1 MEEWVGQWWHRIATR
16 LAERQ
21 YPQAAVRL
29 EDMSGQLAVVFRA
42 MGGLPQWRLA
52 GASERRHKGPR
63 GLMQKIAGSGQRFAM
78 PVLDAETLALP
89 PELALFDQTALNREL
104 YLWLAGQGAMRL
116 QLCAMGDE
124 AHADGDWISG
134 NLKATSSLLAQ
145 YPGWRARYRRLVE
158 LHLVQRPEPDGLRGR
173 QALCERVV
181 QLALKHSIQALPDGM
196 PAGGEWDAMPQPVRS
211 DEVLPVCLWV
221 DVSPAQTALV
231 AQARQD
237 QAREGQGEEAPKP
250 TDGTRRRAKQATESH
265 ERHAL
270 MMFFRAESLLSW
282 TEFVRVNRQTDD
294 DPVEDARQIANDM
307 DTLSVAPGG
316 QTLASRVRFDLDL
329 PSAAADDQV
338 IAQGILL
345 PEWDHRKA
353 SLLPDHCAVQLLLP
367 TVAEPWQV
375 PPSLRTTASRMRRRL
390 ESLRAM
396 PRWQGGHTSGERLDM
411 DAWVRWQA
419 ESRSGE
425 GDVATLSEPRVFARP
440 QRSERSLATLLL
452 ADLSL
457 STDAWADQD
466 ARVIDVIRDALYVF
480 GQAMDG
486 LGDPFEML
494 GFSSVKRHNVR
505 VHALKRFDEPWGP
518 ATRDRVGAIKPGYYT
533 RMGAA
538 VRYATRQLSLRTE
551 KQRLLL
557 LLTDGKPNDLDHYE
571 GRFGL
576 EDTRHAVQAARSAG
590 LHPFCITIDE
600 QAADY
605 LPYLFG
611 QHGYALVHKPHELVS
626 RLTNIV
632 ATLSAASR

>member
-1 MEEWVGQWWHRIATR
+1 MEEWIGQWWHRIATR

-21 YPQAAVRL
+21 YPDAAVRL
-29 EDMSGQLAVVFRA
+29 EEVSGQLAVIFRA

-52 GASERRHKGPR
+52 SASERKHAGSRS
-63 GLMQKIAGSGQRFAM
+63 LMQRIAGSGQRFAT
-78 PVLDAETLALP
+78 PTLDAETLALP
-89 PELALFDQTALNREL
+89 PQLALFNDTELNRSL

-116 QLCAMGDE
+116 QLSACE
-124 AHADGDWISG
+124 APDSTAWIQG
-134 NLKATSSLLAQ
+134 NLQATSALLAQ
-145 YPGWRARYRRLVE
+145 YPGWRSRYRRLVE
-158 LHLVQRPEPDGLRGR
+158 AHLAQRPDPASLKGR
-173 QALCERVV
+173 SAECERAVQSALRQSLV
-181 QLALKHSIQALPDGM
+181 SQLAPS
-196 PAGGEWDAMPQPVRS
+196 PADRFADAAPPVRS
-211 DEVLPVCLWV
+211 EEVMPVCVWV
-221 DVSPAQTALV
+221 DVSLEQARLI

-237 QAREGQGEEAPKP
+237 QARSGEGEEAPKP
-250 TDGTRRRAKQATESH
+250 SDGTRRRARQASETH

-329 PSAAADDQV
+329 PSSSADDQV

-367 TVAEPWQV
+367 TVAQAWDV
-375 PPSLRTTASRMRRRL
+375 PAPLRTTASRMRRRL

-396 PRWQGGHTSGERLDM
+396 PRWQSGHTSGERLDM

-419 ESRSGE
+419 ESRSAA

-440 QRSERSLATLLL
+440 QRSERSLATMLL

-457 STDAWADQD
+457 STDAWASQD

-505 VHALKRFDEPWGP
+505 VHALKRFNEPWGD

-538 VRYATRQLSLRTE
+538 VRYATKQLSLRTE

-600 QAADY
+600 HAADY

-611 QHGYALVHKPHELVS
+611 QQGYALVHRPQDLIG
-626 RLTNIV
+626 RLTQIV
-632 ATLSAASR
+632 GQLSR

>member
-1 MEEWVGQWWHRIATR
+1 MEEWVGQWWHRIVTR
-16 LAERQ
+16 LADRQ

-29 EDMSGQLAVVFRA
+29 EDMSGQLVVVFRA

-52 GASERRHKGPR
+52 SASERRHAGPR
-63 GLMQKIAGSGQRFAM
+63 GLLQKIAGNGERFAT
-78 PVLDAETLALP
+78 PTLDAETLALP
-89 PELALFDQTALNREL
+89 PVLAIFEQTELNRAL

-116 QLCAMGDE
+116 QLAACEDPCEEPARTG
-124 AHADGDWISG
+124 WIQG
-134 NLKATSSLLAQ
+134 NLLATSALLAQ
-145 YPGWRARYRRLVE
+145 YPGWRARYHRLVE
-158 LHLVQRPEPDGLRGR
+158 QHLAQRPNPDGLKGR
-173 QALCERVV
+173 QAVCERAV
-181 QLALKHSIQALPDGM
+181 QSALRLSIGQTLVSEGASNAPVDAD
-196 PAGGEWDAMPQPVRS
+196 PAVRS
-211 DEVLPVCLWV
+211 EEVAPVCLWV
-221 DVSPAQTALV
+221 DVSL
-231 AQARQD
+231 AQAAM
-237 QAREGQGEEAPKP
+237 QARAREEQARDGQGEQAPKP
-250 TDGTRRRAKQATESH
+250 TDGARRRAKQTTESH

-270 MMFFRAESLLSW
+270 MMFFRTESLLSW

-294 DPVEDARQIANDM
+294 DPVEDAKQIANDM

-353 SLLPDHCAVQLLLP
+353 SLLPDHCAVQLLMP
-367 TVAEPWQV
+367 TVVAPWQV
-375 PPSLRTTASRMRRRL
+375 PASLRTMASRMRRRL

-419 ESRSGE
+419 ESRSDG
-425 GDVATLSEPRVFARP
+425 GDLATLSEPRVFARP

-457 STDAWADQD
+457 STDAWASQD

-480 GQAMDG
+480 GQAMEG

-505 VHALKRFDEPWGP
+505 VHALKRFNEPWGP

-538 VRYATRQLSLRTE
+538 VRFATRQLSLRTE

-576 EDTRHAVQAARSAG
+576 EDTRHAVQAARAAG

-611 QHGYALVHKPHELVS
+611 QQGYALVHKPQDLIA
-626 RLTNIV
+626 RLTQIV
-632 ATLSAASR
+632 GQLSR

>member
-1 MEEWVGQWWHRIATR
+1 MEEWVGQWWHRIVTR
-16 LAERQ
+16 LADRQ
-21 YPQAAVRL
+21 YPGAAVQL
-29 EDMSGQLAVVFRA
+29 EDMKAQLSVIFRA

-52 GASERRHKGPR
+52 SAAERRHGGSR
-63 GLMQKIAGSGQRFAM
+63 TLMQKIAGGGQRFAT

-89 PELALFDQTALNREL
+89 PVLALFDKPELNRDL

-116 QLCAMGDE
+116 QWLAVGE
-124 AHADGDWISG
+124 LAERGWVAG
-134 NLKATSSLLAQ
+134 NLQATQSLLTH
-145 YPGWRARYRRLVE
+145 YPGWQSRYRRLLE
-158 LHLVQRPEPDGLRGR
+158 AHLLQRPDVNRLKGKQSQSEHAVQ
-173 QALCERVV
+173 QALR
-181 QLALKHSIQALPDGM
+181 QSLAGSWVPGPEVADIC
-196 PAGGEWDAMPQPVRS
+196 S
-211 DEVLPVCLWV
+211 DEVQPVALWV
-221 DVSPAQTALV
+221 DVSTAQAPMP
-231 AQARQD
+231 AQARQEQD
-237 QAREGQGEEAPKP
+237 REGGSEQTPKP
-250 TDGTRRRAKQATESH
+250 TDGTRRRAKQTDATQDK
-265 ERHAL
+265 HAL
-270 MMFFRAESLLSW
+270 MMFFRTESLLSW

-294 DPVEDARQIANDM
+294 EELNDAKQIANDM

-329 PSAAADDQV
+329 PSSAADDVV
-338 IAQGILL
+338 IAQGIKL

-353 SLLPDHCAVQLLLP
+353 SLLPGHCSVQLLLP

-375 PPSLRTTASRMRRRL
+375 PASLRTTASRMRRRL
-390 ESLRAM
+390 ESLRAL
-396 PRWQGGHTSGERLDM
+396 PRWQAGHTSGERLDM
-411 DAWVRWQA
+411 DAWVRWQT
-419 ESRSGE
+419 ECRGDDGE
-425 GDVATLSEPRVFARP
+425 LAVMSEPRVFARP

-457 STDAWADQD
+457 STDAWASQD

-505 VHALKRFDEPWGP
+505 VHAFKRFDETWST

-538 VRYATRQLSLRTE
+538 IRYATKQLSSRPE
-551 KQRLLL
+551 KQKLLL

-600 QAADY
+600 EAADY

-611 QHGYALVHKPHELVS
+611 QHGYALVHQPKELVS
-626 RLTNIV
+626 RLTQIV
-632 ATLSAASR
+632 GQLSA